1 MHNFCSLFSTMNLN
15 IIVIALILIISVAA
29 EQVDRVPAKNGTQEN
44 TSLES
49 LNVETCSK
57 KVRTVAL

>member
-15 IIVIALILIISVAA
+15 IIVTALLIISVAA